1 MDKRLPTIERMPEIE
16 TPVIDIQDLEHH
28 PDSGTRVHDAGIEVL
43 PQLDLAAGGQRDA
56 CGHRR
61 AGGGHQGLAAG
72 LRMGKIYTSRDTDKF
87 LGVTPTCDRRKT
99 R

>member
-43 PQLDLAAGGQRDA
+43 PQLDLGREDKEMRAAIDA
-56 CGHRR
+56 LEEAIKDLPPG
-61 AGGGHQGLAAG
+61 
-72 LRMGKIYTSRDTDKF
+72 
-87 LGVTPTCDRRKT
+87 
-99 R
+99 